1 MIAIRIG
8 KILNLPLSAEK
19 KGLKTRI
26 NDKRPIS
33 IKIVI
38 IKILTTEFISWKNIW
53 IDVHQSLAANNNIIC
68 TSTLELLYNNYI

>member
-38 IKILTTEFISWKNIW
+38 IKILTTEFISWKNI
-53 IDVHQSLAANNNIIC
+53 
-68 TSTLELLYNNYI
+68 